1 MLSSADLRKRPMAAP
16 ERGALL
22 ARLRDRLA
30 GLSPRRLLPVML
42 AGTGALLV
50 AWLAGRYVD
59 RPIAKLDVEGEF
71 HRVAVGQIEAAVK
84 EFRGKGF
91 VSVDLE
97 TVQGA
102 LESIAWVDHARVAR
116 RWPDELQVILT
127 EHVPA
132 ARWGEHGL
140 VNTRGELFLRDAQ
153 QVLLELPQLLGP
165 EGTQQQVTR
174 LYFELAPQLLEVGLR
189 LARVE
194 LDARGAWQ
202 LELTNGVRVQLGRQD
217 VRARLERLVHSAG
230 ALLASQGGAIR
241 YIDMRY
247 SNGFSVGWNAAA
259 RFAQG
264 AGAAI
269 SDG

>member
-1 MLSSADLRKRPMAAP
+1 MLSASDLRKRPMARP
-16 ERGALL
+16 EHGARL
-22 ARLRDRLA
+22 ARWRAQLSK
-30 GLSPRRLLPVML
+30 LSPRQVLPVVL
-42 AGTGALLV
+42 AGVGTLLL
-50 AWLAGRYVD
+50 AWLARGYLD

-71 HRVAVGQIEAAVK
+71 QRVAVGQVEAVVK

-97 TVQGA
+97 AVRSA
-102 LESIAWVDHARVAR
+102 LEAIAWVDHARVAR
-116 RWPDELQVILT
+116 RWPDGLVVTLT

-140 VNTRGELFLRDAQ
+140 LNTRGELFLRDAQ
-153 QVLLELPQLLGP
+153 QVPLELPQLAGP
-165 EGTQQQVTR
+165 QDTQQQVTR
-174 LYFELAPQLLEVGLR
+174 MYFELAAQLLQVGLR

-202 LELTNGVRVQLGRQD
+202 LELTNGVQIRLGRQD

-259 RFAQG
+259 RLAQG
-264 AGAAI
+264 TGAAI